1 MHARVWGRRTKLGL
15 LAVAFAMAFA
25 LAPSGDVTLAAIGDS
40 GPLAAVED
48 DEITVTGCVIKGE
61 DGGYVLT
68 NVVPASID
76 VANRTATGQSAAAP
90 PTAANG
96 ASRVIYWLEDLENDD
111 DLPDYTGRRLEV
123 RGELEGDVEL
133 GKMEIERDGDWVKIK
148 LEKDGDDDIE
158 TRLPLAIFLST
169 DAPVGTSGAL
179 EDDEDVELN
188 VNVRR
193 LDVKDARVVTGTCG
207 R

>member
-1 MHARVWGRRTKLGL
+1 
-15 LAVAFAMAFA
+15 MAFA
-25 LAPSGDVTLAAIGDS
+25 LAPSGDVTLAAISDS
-40 GPLAAVED
+40 GPLAAVQD

-76 VANRTATGQSAAAP
+76 VANRTATGQSPAAP

-111 DLPDYTGRRLEV
+111 DLPDYTGRRVEV